1 MAEFL
6 EGLVESFGLE
16 GQVHVQVQ
24 EDVIVATVSGEQTE
38 ALVGTRGSVMEAIHE
53 ITKTVLHRQ
62 AGDTARVRL
71 DVAGYAERR
80 RQALSIYA
88 AQLIQQVVSEG
99 GEIMLEPMSAADRK
113 VIHDVVAANKGVRSY
128 SEGEAPRR
136 YVVLAATDDD
146 DRDEQDLDELEA
158 APDISPVSDE
168 PDQLEATEELVTTE
182 EDDQPDQDSPDE

>member
-1 MAEFL
+1 VAEFL

-16 GQVHVQVQ
+16 GQVEVQVQ
-24 EDVIVATVSGEQTE
+24 EDVIVAVVSGEQTE

-88 AQLIQQVVSEG
+88 GQLINQVLSEG

-113 VIHDVVAANKGVRSY
+113 VIHDAVAAHQGVRSY

-136 YVVLAATDDD
+136 YVVIAVTDDD
-146 DRDEQDLDELEA
+146 EDTGPESDSEA
-158 APDISPVSDE
+158 AEIESEESAPSDQSDSDQSDSDE
-168 PDQLEATEELVTTE
+168 S
-182 EDDQPDQDSPDE
+182 DSDESDSDE

>member
-1 MAEFL
+1 
-6 EGLVESFGLE
+6 VE
-16 GQVHVQVQ
+16 VQVQ
-24 EDVIVATVSGEQTE
+24 EDVIVAVVSGEQTE

-88 AQLIQQVVSEG
+88 GQLINQVLSEG

-113 VIHDVVAANKGVRSY
+113 VIHDAVAAHQGVRSY

-136 YVVLAATDDD
+136 YVVIAVTDDD
-146 DRDEQDLDELEA
+146 EDSGPDSDSEA
-158 APDISPVSDE
+158 AEIESEESAPSDQSDSDQSDSDE
-168 PDQLEATEELVTTE
+168 S
-182 EDDQPDQDSPDE
+182 DSDESDSDE